1 MQLNQTVHLL
11 HFTITVMTCNSTAMS
26 PCLVYLTNTSLEDTY
41 HIPENNAIV
50 QMATCQFLTDCQY
63 GRRNTMDSAL
73 FVYLKC
79 QYLLLHSHNLFTLDK
94 QTYDLYVDN
103 LYHSACQATKYMNP
117 IGKANIWQ
125 LHPSGNICQI
135 HWLREH
141 CLWSRQQ
148 CQIQMLTLNLLI
160 TNLKSK
166 SSYGFT
172 LLILLK
178 CIH

>member
-1 MQLNQTVHLL
+1 
-11 HFTITVMTCNSTAMS
+11 
-26 PCLVYLTNTSLEDTY
+26 
-41 HIPENNAIV
+41 
-50 QMATCQFLTDCQY
+50 
-63 GRRNTMDSAL
+63 
-73 FVYLKC
+73 
-79 QYLLLHSHNLFTLDK
+79 
-94 QTYDLYVDN
+94 
-103 LYHSACQATKYMNP
+103 
-117 IGKANIWQ
+117 
-125 LHPSGNICQI
+125 
-135 HWLREH
+135 LREH